1 MYVIRAGKVRV
12 LKESH
17 GRQRVVTTLGPG
29 DFFGEMAVVTGRP
42 RSATA
47 EVIEEADLL
56 KVPADKLQEMVAG
69 TGEIAIRLIR
79 HLAERL
85 ENANR
90 FIDVLLED
98 DITARVVLEL
108 QEALESA
115 EGSTAPDIT
124 DRELALKLGVEKNDV
139 RGALRRLTR
148 VGVVEVSSG
157 FVLIKDPAR
166 LADFLDFIRNSGE
179 SCCSFA
185 YSVVPVAQRRSI
197 ALRAFSSAMRS
208 RSTLAPSRARSPS
221 MGRNAF
227 APCS

>member
-1 MYVIRAGKVRV
+1 MFRQGDLGGSMYVIRAGKVRV

-47 EVIEEADLL
+47 EVVEEAELL

-69 TGEIAIRLIR
+69 TGEVAIRLIR

-108 QEALESA
+108 QEVLDEASGSA
-115 EGSTAPDIT
+115 APDVT
-124 DRELALKLGVEKNDV
+124 DKGLALKLGVDKNDI
-139 RGALRRLTR
+139 RAALRRLAR

-157 FVLIKDPAR
+157 FVLVKDEAR
-166 LADFLDFIRNSGE
+166 LGEFLEFIRNSEE
-179 SCCSFA
+179 S
-185 YSVVPVAQRRSI
+185 
-197 ALRAFSSAMRS
+197 
-208 RSTLAPSRARSPS
+208 
-221 MGRNAF
+221 
-227 APCS
+227 